1 MTFPNK
7 IKINVQQVNMK
18 KLFVISILYLLLTS
32 CNQEQSKT
40 EKDYIKNLEDKNRV
54 LENELQTEKN
64 KPPVIIE
71 KPAEKI
77 YVPQELP
84 VDRNIPKDYF
94 TIGST
99 EDEVIEVMGDPT
111 NVIDFGTIGMKRFS
125 YGLSSVSF
133 KDGKVDGYSN
143 FDKNLKVKMKR

>member
-1 MTFPNK
+1 M
-7 IKINVQQVNMK
+7 IK
-18 KLFVISILYLLLTS
+18 KLSLCVLVLLSVIA
-32 CNQEQSKT
+32 CEQKQSKT
-40 EKDYIKNLEDKNRV
+40 EADYIKNLEEKNQA
-54 LENELQTEKN
+54 LENELQAEKN

-77 YVPQELP
+77 YVPQEAP
-84 VDRNIPKDYF
+84 IERNIPKDYF

-111 NVIDFGTIGMKRFS
+111 NVMDFGTIGMKRFS

-133 KDGKVDGYSN
+133 KNGRVDGYSN
-143 FDKNLKVKMKR
+143 FDKNLKVKMKK